1 VEKRYLYMLKSWSW
15 LLIVSTLVTGFI
27 GYLMVKDRPP
37 AYQAKAKL
45 LVGPGIDAP
54 NPDLGALRTGGQLMQ
69 TYAELIETTP
79 FLQAVID
86 ELGLNIGASELGRM
100 IDVRTNQDTQI
111 MIITVTHNEPV
122 TAIAIANAAA
132 EEMVARS
139 PSADDSPTSILNAQ
153 MRGQAAR
160 LEQIIANSDA
170 TIEKLEADLTALAE
184 TEGQGLIVLQTEDYL
199 EKQRLI
205 VEQLSAERGQ
215 LSDALAALTQLYDS
229 LKVAPTNQVKIV
241 EPAVSSET
249 VLAQPRLTMLMAAGA
264 GLILA
269 LVVAFTFEFFSDSIK
284 TGDELA
290 KVTGLPILG
299 TISSIQ
305 HLDHANPT
313 RLILFDQ
320 PESRTAESYRML
332 GTKLLSRTRRYRKE
346 NGLPSGENQIF
357 DEKQNLKSL
366 LISSSQPEDDNRE
379 LASNLAVALEQA
391 KHKVILVDAGL
402 SDPTIHRHFELGDQT
417 GLSDLLLD
425 PNVDLGSTLVPC
437 SKYLSILTSGSKF
450 EDEVGRSFEL
460 LASDKMSE
468 LMREIEKEAE
478 IIIVSAPPILS
489 SANTLVLASY
499 VDGVIIAA
507 REGRTRRERVVD
519 AVESLRE
526 LEVNI
531 VGVVLDQNLPVS
543 YSNLRGESVIERI
556 TQRLQ
561 FAAPIFKML
570 SEKKSSLGPSSAQ
583 TDPDDENTNSV
594 LKEHSPIAVVEKKDR
609 WKNEAFSI
617 RTSKR

>member
-1 VEKRYLYMLKSWSW
+1 MLKSWLW
-15 LLIVSTLVTGFI
+15 LLVLSALVTGFV
-27 GYLMVKDRPP
+27 GYLMVKDRPA

-69 TYAELIETTP
+69 TYAELVATTP

-86 ELGLNIGASELGRM
+86 KLELNISASELGRM

-111 MIITVTHNEPV
+111 LIITVTHNEPV

-170 TIEKLEADLTALAE
+170 TIDKLEADLTALTE

-205 VEQLSAERGQ
+205 VEQLSAERGR

-229 LKVAPTNQVKIV
+229 LKLAPTNQVKIV
-241 EPAVSSET
+241 EPAVSSEV
-249 VLAQPRLTMLMAAGA
+249 VLAQPRLTVLIAAGA
-264 GLILA
+264 GLVLA
-269 LVVAFTFEFFSDSIK
+269 LLVAFTFEFFNDSINSS
-284 TGDELA
+284 DELA

-299 TISSIQ
+299 TISKIKP
-305 HLDHANPT
+305 LEHAGSN
-313 RLILFDQ
+313 RLAVFDQ
-320 PESRTAESYRML
+320 PESRTAENYRML
-332 GTKLLSRTRRYRKE
+332 GTKLLSRTRRFRKVH
-346 NGLPSGENQIF
+346 NLSRGENQFF

-379 LASNLAVALEQA
+379 FASNLAVALEQA
-391 KHKVILVDAGL
+391 KHKVILVDADL
-402 SDPTIHRHFELGDQT
+402 SNPTIHQHFDLGDQP

-425 PNVDLGSTLVPC
+425 SEADLRSTLVPW

-460 LASDKMSE
+460 LASNKMSE
-468 LMREIEKEAE
+468 LIREIEMEAE
-478 IIIVSAPPILS
+478 IVIVSAPPILS
-489 SANTLVLASY
+489 SANTLVLASC
-499 VDGVIIAA
+499 VDGVIIVA
-507 REGRTRRERVVD
+507 REGRSRRERVVD
-519 AVESLRE
+519 AIESLRE
-526 LEVNI
+526 LEIKI
-531 VGVVLDQNLPVS
+531 VGVVLDQNPTLSFP
-543 YSNLRGESVIERI
+543 NLSGESGMQNIGHRF
-556 TQRLQ
+556 Q
-561 FAAPIFKML
+561 FAAPVFKVL
-570 SEKKSSLGPSSAQ
+570 SEKAASLRPSSDQA
-583 TDPDDENTNSV
+583 DPDGNASSAPE
-594 LKEHSPIAVVEKKDR
+594 EPSPIAIVEKKDHR
-609 WKNEAFSI
+609 QNEAFSI
-617 RTSKR
+617 RANKR

>member
-1 VEKRYLYMLKSWSW
+1 MEKRYLYMLKSWLW
-15 LLIVSTLVTGFI
+15 LLVLSALVTGFV
-27 GYLMVKDRPP
+27 GYLMVKDRPA

-69 TYAELIETTP
+69 TYAELVATTP

-86 ELGLNIGASELGRM
+86 KLELNNSASELGRM

-111 MIITVTHNEPV
+111 LIITVTHNEPV

-170 TIEKLEADLTALAE
+170 TIDKLEADLTALTE

-205 VEQLSAERGQ
+205 VEQLSAERGR

-229 LKVAPTNQVKIV
+229 LKLAPTNQVKIV
-241 EPAVSSET
+241 EPAVSSEV
-249 VLAQPRLTMLMAAGA
+249 VLAQPRLTVLIAAGA
-264 GLILA
+264 GLVLA
-269 LVVAFTFEFFSDSIK
+269 LLVAFTFEFFNDSINSS
-284 TGDELA
+284 DELA

-299 TISSIQ
+299 TISKIKP
-305 HLDHANPT
+305 LEHAGSN
-313 RLILFDQ
+313 RLAVFDQ
-320 PESRTAESYRML
+320 PESRTAENYRML
-332 GTKLLSRTRRYRKE
+332 GTKLLSRTRRFRKVH
-346 NGLPSGENQIF
+346 NLSRGENQFF

-379 LASNLAVALEQA
+379 FASNLAVALEQA
-391 KHKVILVDAGL
+391 KHKVILVDADL
-402 SDPTIHRHFELGDQT
+402 SNPTIHQHFDLGDQP

-425 PNVDLGSTLVPC
+425 SEADLRSTLVPW

-460 LASDKMSE
+460 LASNKMSE
-468 LMREIEKEAE
+468 LIREIEMEAE
-478 IIIVSAPPILS
+478 IVIVSAPPILS
-489 SANTLVLASY
+489 SANTLVLASC
-499 VDGVIIAA
+499 VDGVIIVV
-507 REGRTRRERVVD
+507 REGRSRRERVVD
-519 AVESLRE
+519 AIESLRE
-526 LEVNI
+526 LEIKI
-531 VGVVLDQNLPVS
+531 VGVVLDQNPTLSFP
-543 YSNLRGESVIERI
+543 NLSGESGMQNIGHRF
-556 TQRLQ
+556 Q
-561 FAAPIFKML
+561 FAAPVFKVL
-570 SEKKSSLGPSSAQ
+570 SEKAASLRPSSDQA
-583 TDPDDENTNSV
+583 DPDENASSAP
-594 LKEHSPIAVVEKKDR
+594 EEPSPIAIVEKKDHR
-609 WKNEAFSI
+609 QNEAFSI
-617 RTSKR
+617 RANKR

>member
-1 VEKRYLYMLKSWSW
+1 MEKRYLYMLKSWLW
-15 LLIVSTLVTGFI
+15 LLVLSALVTGFV

-69 TYAELIETTP
+69 TYAELVETTP

-86 ELGLNIGASELGRM
+86 KLELNISASELGRM

-111 MIITVTHNEPV
+111 LIITVTHNEPV

-170 TIEKLEADLTALAE
+170 TIDKLEADLTALTE

-205 VEQLSAERGQ
+205 VEQLSAERGR

-229 LKVAPTNQVKIV
+229 LKLAPTNQVKIV
-241 EPAVSSET
+241 EPAVSSEV
-249 VLAQPRLTMLMAAGA
+249 VLAQPRLTVLIAAGA
-264 GLILA
+264 GLVLA
-269 LVVAFTFEFFSDSIK
+269 LLVAFTFEFFNDSINSS
-284 TGDELA
+284 DELA

-299 TISSIQ
+299 TISKIKP
-305 HLDHANPT
+305 LEHAGSN
-313 RLILFDQ
+313 RLAVFDQ
-320 PESRTAESYRML
+320 PESRTAENYRML
-332 GTKLLSRTRRYRKE
+332 GTKLLSRTRRFRKVH
-346 NGLPSGENQIF
+346 NLSRGENQFF

-379 LASNLAVALEQA
+379 FASNLAVALEQA
-391 KHKVILVDAGL
+391 KHKVILVDADL
-402 SDPTIHRHFELGDQT
+402 SNPTIHQHFDLGDQP

-425 PNVDLGSTLVPC
+425 SEADLRSTLVPW

-460 LASDKMSE
+460 LASNKMSE
-468 LMREIEKEAE
+468 LIREIEMEAE
-478 IIIVSAPPILS
+478 IVIVSAPPILS
-489 SANTLVLASY
+489 SANTLVLASC
-499 VDGVIIAA
+499 VDGVIIVV
-507 REGRTRRERVVD
+507 REGRSRRERVVD
-519 AVESLRE
+519 AIESLRE
-526 LEVNI
+526 LEIKI
-531 VGVVLDQNLPVS
+531 VGVVLDQNPTLSFP
-543 YSNLRGESVIERI
+543 NLSGESGMQNIGHRF
-556 TQRLQ
+556 Q
-561 FAAPIFKML
+561 FAAPVFKVL
-570 SEKKSSLGPSSAQ
+570 SEKAASLRPSSDQA
-583 TDPDDENTNSV
+583 DPDENASSAP
-594 LKEHSPIAVVEKKDR
+594 EEPSPIAIVEKKDHR
-609 WKNEAFSI
+609 QNEAFSI
-617 RTSKR
+617 RANKR

>member
-1 VEKRYLYMLKSWSW
+1 VEKRYLYMLKSWLW
-15 LLIVSTLVTGFI
+15 LLVLSALVTGFV
-27 GYLMVKDRPP
+27 GYLMVKDRPA

-69 TYAELIETTP
+69 TYAELVATTP

-86 ELGLNIGASELGRM
+86 KLELNISASELGRM

-111 MIITVTHNEPV
+111 LIITVTHNEPV

-170 TIEKLEADLTALAE
+170 TIDKLEADLTALTE

-205 VEQLSAERGQ
+205 VEQLSAERGR

-229 LKVAPTNQVKIV
+229 LKLAPTNQVKIV
-241 EPAVSSET
+241 EPAVSSEV
-249 VLAQPRLTMLMAAGA
+249 VLAQPRLTVLIAAGA
-264 GLILA
+264 GLVLA
-269 LVVAFTFEFFSDSIK
+269 LLVAFTFEFFNDSINSS
-284 TGDELA
+284 DELA

-299 TISSIQ
+299 TISKIKP
-305 HLDHANPT
+305 LEHAGSN
-313 RLILFDQ
+313 RLAVFDQ
-320 PESRTAESYRML
+320 PESRTAENYRML
-332 GTKLLSRTRRYRKE
+332 GTKLLSRTRRFRKVH
-346 NGLPSGENQIF
+346 NLSRGENQFF

-366 LISSSQPEDDNRE
+366 LISSSQPKDDNRE
-379 LASNLAVALEQA
+379 FASNLAVALEQA
-391 KHKVILVDAGL
+391 KHKVILVDADL
-402 SDPTIHRHFELGDQT
+402 SNPTIHQHFDLGDQP

-425 PNVDLGSTLVPC
+425 SEADLRSTLVPW

-460 LASDKMSE
+460 LASNKMSE
-468 LMREIEKEAE
+468 LIREIEMEAE
-478 IIIVSAPPILS
+478 IVIVSAPPILS
-489 SANTLVLASY
+489 SANTLVLASC
-499 VDGVIIAA
+499 VDGVIIVV
-507 REGRTRRERVVD
+507 REGRSRRERVVD
-519 AVESLRE
+519 AIESLRE
-526 LEVNI
+526 LEIKI
-531 VGVVLDQNLPVS
+531 VGVVLDQNPTLSFP
-543 YSNLRGESVIERI
+543 NLSGESGMQNIGHRF
-556 TQRLQ
+556 Q
-561 FAAPIFKML
+561 FAAPVFKVL
-570 SEKKSSLGPSSAQ
+570 SEKAASLRPSSDQA
-583 TDPDDENTNSV
+583 DPDENASSAP
-594 LKEHSPIAVVEKKDR
+594 EEPSPIAIVEKKDHR
-609 WKNEAFSI
+609 QNEAFSI
-617 RTSKR
+617 RANKR

>member
-1 VEKRYLYMLKSWSW
+1 MEKRYLYMLKSWLW
-15 LLIVSTLVTGFI
+15 LLVLSALVTGFV
-27 GYLMVKDRPP
+27 GYLMVKDRPA

-69 TYAELIETTP
+69 TYAELVATTP

-86 ELGLNIGASELGRM
+86 KLELNISASELGRM

-111 MIITVTHNEPV
+111 LIITVTHNEPV

-170 TIEKLEADLTALAE
+170 TIDKLEADLTALTE

-205 VEQLSAERGQ
+205 VEQLSAERGR

-229 LKVAPTNQVKIV
+229 LKLAPTNQVKIV
-241 EPAVSSET
+241 EPAVSSEV
-249 VLAQPRLTMLMAAGA
+249 VLAQPRLTVLIAAGA
-264 GLILA
+264 GLVLA
-269 LVVAFTFEFFSDSIK
+269 LLVAFTFEFFNDSINSS
-284 TGDELA
+284 DELA

-299 TISSIQ
+299 TISKIKP
-305 HLDHANPT
+305 LEHAGSN
-313 RLILFDQ
+313 RLAVFDQ
-320 PESRTAESYRML
+320 PESRTAENYRML
-332 GTKLLSRTRRYRKE
+332 GTKLLSRTRRFRKVH
-346 NGLPSGENQIF
+346 NLSRGENQFF

-379 LASNLAVALEQA
+379 FASNLAVALEQA
-391 KHKVILVDAGL
+391 KHKVILVDADL
-402 SDPTIHRHFELGDQT
+402 SNPTIHQHFDLGDQP

-425 PNVDLGSTLVPC
+425 SEADLRSTLVPW

-460 LASDKMSE
+460 LASNKMSE
-468 LMREIEKEAE
+468 LIREIEMEAE
-478 IIIVSAPPILS
+478 IVIVSAPPILS
-489 SANTLVLASY
+489 SANTLVLASC
-499 VDGVIIAA
+499 VDGVIIVV
-507 REGRTRRERVVD
+507 REGRSRRERVVD
-519 AVESLRE
+519 AIESLRE
-526 LEVNI
+526 LEIKI
-531 VGVVLDQNLPVS
+531 VGVVLDQNPTLSFP
-543 YSNLRGESVIERI
+543 NLSGESGMQNIGHRF
-556 TQRLQ
+556 Q
-561 FAAPIFKML
+561 FAAPVFKVL
-570 SEKKSSLGPSSAQ
+570 SEKAASLRPSSDQA
-583 TDPDDENTNSV
+583 DPDGNASSAPE
-594 LKEHSPIAVVEKKDR
+594 EPSPIAIVEKKDHR
-609 WKNEAFSI
+609 QNEAFSI
-617 RTSKR
+617 RANKR

>member
-1 VEKRYLYMLKSWSW
+1 MEKRYLYMLKSWLW
-15 LLIVSTLVTGFI
+15 LLVLSALVTGFV
-27 GYLMVKDRPP
+27 GYLMVKDRPA

-69 TYAELIETTP
+69 TYAELVETTP

-86 ELGLNIGASELGRM
+86 KLELNISASELGRM

-111 MIITVTHNEPV
+111 LIITVTHNEPV

-170 TIEKLEADLTALAE
+170 TIDKLEADLTALTE

-205 VEQLSAERGQ
+205 VEQLSAERGR

-229 LKVAPTNQVKIV
+229 LKLAPTNQVKIV
-241 EPAVSSET
+241 EPAVSSEV
-249 VLAQPRLTMLMAAGA
+249 VLAQPRLTVLIAAGA
-264 GLILA
+264 GLVLA
-269 LVVAFTFEFFSDSIK
+269 LLVAFTFEFFNDSINSS
-284 TGDELA
+284 DELA

-299 TISSIQ
+299 TISKIKP
-305 HLDHANPT
+305 LEHAGSN
-313 RLILFDQ
+313 RLAVFDQ
-320 PESRTAESYRML
+320 PESRTAENYRML
-332 GTKLLSRTRRYRKE
+332 GTKLLSRTRRFRKVH
-346 NGLPSGENQIF
+346 NLSRGENQFF

-379 LASNLAVALEQA
+379 FASNLAVALEQA
-391 KHKVILVDAGL
+391 KHKVILVDADL
-402 SDPTIHRHFELGDQT
+402 SNPTIHQHFDLGDQP

-425 PNVDLGSTLVPC
+425 SEADLRSTLVPW

-460 LASDKMSE
+460 LASNKMSE
-468 LMREIEKEAE
+468 LIREIEMEAE
-478 IIIVSAPPILS
+478 IVIVSAPPILS
-489 SANTLVLASY
+489 SANTLVLASC
-499 VDGVIIAA
+499 VDGVIIVV
-507 REGRTRRERVVD
+507 REGRSRRERVVD
-519 AVESLRE
+519 AIESLRE
-526 LEVNI
+526 LEIKI
-531 VGVVLDQNLPVS
+531 VGVVLDQNPTLSFP
-543 YSNLRGESVIERI
+543 NLSGESGMQNIGHRF
-556 TQRLQ
+556 Q
-561 FAAPIFKML
+561 FAAPVFKVL
-570 SEKKSSLGPSSAQ
+570 SEKAASLRPSSDQA
-583 TDPDDENTNSV
+583 DPDGNASSAPE
-594 LKEHSPIAVVEKKDR
+594 EPSPIAIVEKKDHR
-609 WKNEAFSI
+609 QNEAFSI
-617 RTSKR
+617 RANKR

>member
-1 VEKRYLYMLKSWSW
+1 MEKRYLYMLKSWLW
-15 LLIVSTLVTGFI
+15 LLVLSALVTGFV
-27 GYLMVKDRPP
+27 GYLMVKDRPA

-69 TYAELIETTP
+69 TYAELVATTP

-86 ELGLNIGASELGRM
+86 KLELNISASELGRM

-111 MIITVTHNEPV
+111 LIITVTHNEPV

-170 TIEKLEADLTALAE
+170 TIDKLEADLTALTE

-205 VEQLSAERGQ
+205 VEQLSAERGR

-229 LKVAPTNQVKIV
+229 LKLAPTNQVKIV
-241 EPAVSSET
+241 EPAVSSEV
-249 VLAQPRLTMLMAAGA
+249 VLAQPRLTVLIAAGA
-264 GLILA
+264 GLVLA
-269 LVVAFTFEFFSDSIK
+269 LLVAFTFEFFNDSINSS
-284 TGDELA
+284 DELA

-299 TISSIQ
+299 TISKIKP
-305 HLDHANPT
+305 LEHAGSN
-313 RLILFDQ
+313 RLAVFDQ
-320 PESRTAESYRML
+320 PESRTAENYRML
-332 GTKLLSRTRRYRKE
+332 GTKLLSRTRRFRKVH
-346 NGLPSGENQIF
+346 NLSRGENQFF

-379 LASNLAVALEQA
+379 FASNLAVALEQA
-391 KHKVILVDAGL
+391 KHKVILVDADL
-402 SDPTIHRHFELGDQT
+402 SNPTIHQHFDLGDQP

-425 PNVDLGSTLVPC
+425 SEADLRSTLVPW

-460 LASDKMSE
+460 LASNKMSE
-468 LMREIEKEAE
+468 LIREIEMEAE
-478 IIIVSAPPILS
+478 IVIVSAPPILS
-489 SANTLVLASY
+489 SANTLVLASC
-499 VDGVIIAA
+499 VDGVIIVV
-507 REGRTRRERVVD
+507 REGRSRRERVVD
-519 AVESLRE
+519 AIESLRE
-526 LEVNI
+526 LEIKI
-531 VGVVLDQNLPVS
+531 VGVVLDQNPTLSFP
-543 YSNLRGESVIERI
+543 NLSGESGMQNIGHRF
-556 TQRLQ
+556 Q
-561 FAAPIFKML
+561 FAAPVFKVL
-570 SEKKSSLGPSSAQ
+570 SEKAASLRPSSDQA
-583 TDPDDENTNSV
+583 DPDENASSAP
-594 LKEHSPIAVVEKKDR
+594 EEPSPIAIVEKKDHR
-609 WKNEAFSI
+609 QNEAFSI
-617 RTSKR
+617 RANKR

>member
-1 VEKRYLYMLKSWSW
+1 MEKRYLYMLKSWLW
-15 LLIVSTLVTGFI
+15 LLVLSALVTGFV
-27 GYLMVKDRPP
+27 GYLMVKDRPA

-69 TYAELIETTP
+69 TYAELVETTP

-86 ELGLNIGASELGRM
+86 KLELNISASELGRM

-111 MIITVTHNEPV
+111 LIITVTHNEPV

-170 TIEKLEADLTALAE
+170 TIDKLEADLTALTE

-205 VEQLSAERGQ
+205 VEQLSAERGR

-229 LKVAPTNQVKIV
+229 LKLAPTNQVKIV
-241 EPAVSSET
+241 EPAVSSEV
-249 VLAQPRLTMLMAAGA
+249 VLAQPRLTVLIAAGA
-264 GLILA
+264 GLVLA
-269 LVVAFTFEFFSDSIK
+269 LLVAFTFEFFNDSINSS
-284 TGDELA
+284 DELA

-299 TISSIQ
+299 TISKIKP
-305 HLDHANPT
+305 LEHAGSN
-313 RLILFDQ
+313 RLAVFDQ
-320 PESRTAESYRML
+320 PESRTAENYRML
-332 GTKLLSRTRRYRKE
+332 GTKLLSRTRRFRKVH
-346 NGLPSGENQIF
+346 NLSRGENQFF

-366 LISSSQPEDDNRE
+366 LISSSQPKDDNRE
-379 LASNLAVALEQA
+379 FASNLAVALEQA
-391 KHKVILVDAGL
+391 KHKVILVDADL
-402 SDPTIHRHFELGDQT
+402 SNPTIHQHFDLGDQP

-425 PNVDLGSTLVPC
+425 SEADLRSTLVPW

-460 LASDKMSE
+460 LASNKMSE
-468 LMREIEKEAE
+468 LIREIEMEAE
-478 IIIVSAPPILS
+478 IVIVSAPPILS
-489 SANTLVLASY
+489 SANTLVLASC
-499 VDGVIIAA
+499 VDGVIIVV
-507 REGRTRRERVVD
+507 REGRSRRERVVD
-519 AVESLRE
+519 AIESLRE
-526 LEVNI
+526 LEIKI
-531 VGVVLDQNLPVS
+531 VGVVLDQNPTLSFP
-543 YSNLRGESVIERI
+543 NLSGESGMQNIGHRF
-556 TQRLQ
+556 Q
-561 FAAPIFKML
+561 FAAPVFKVL
-570 SEKKSSLGPSSAQ
+570 SEKAASLRPSSDQA
-583 TDPDDENTNSV
+583 DPDENASSAP
-594 LKEHSPIAVVEKKDR
+594 EEPSPIAIVEKKDHR
-609 WKNEAFSI
+609 QNEAFSI
-617 RTSKR
+617 RANKR

>member
-1 VEKRYLYMLKSWSW
+1 MLKSWLW
-15 LLIVSTLVTGFI
+15 LLVLSALVTGFV
-27 GYLMVKDRPP
+27 GYLMVKDRPA

-69 TYAELIETTP
+69 TYAELVETTP

-86 ELGLNIGASELGRM
+86 KLELNISASELGRM

-111 MIITVTHNEPV
+111 LIITVTHNEPV

-170 TIEKLEADLTALAE
+170 TIDKLEADLTALTE

-205 VEQLSAERGQ
+205 VEQLSAERGR

-229 LKVAPTNQVKIV
+229 LKLAPTNQVKIV
-241 EPAVSSET
+241 EPAVSSEV
-249 VLAQPRLTMLMAAGA
+249 VLAQPRLTVLIAAGA
-264 GLILA
+264 GLVLA
-269 LVVAFTFEFFSDSIK
+269 LLVAFTFEFFNDSINSS
-284 TGDELA
+284 DELA

-299 TISSIQ
+299 TISKIKP
-305 HLDHANPT
+305 LEHAGSN
-313 RLILFDQ
+313 RLAVFDQ
-320 PESRTAESYRML
+320 PESRTAENYRML
-332 GTKLLSRTRRYRKE
+332 GTKLLSRTRRFRKVH
-346 NGLPSGENQIF
+346 NLSRGENQFF

-379 LASNLAVALEQA
+379 FASNLAVALEQA
-391 KHKVILVDAGL
+391 KHKVILVDADL
-402 SDPTIHRHFELGDQT
+402 SNPTIHQHFDLGDQP

-425 PNVDLGSTLVPC
+425 SEADLRSTLVPW

-460 LASDKMSE
+460 LASNKMSE
-468 LMREIEKEAE
+468 LIREIEMEAE
-478 IIIVSAPPILS
+478 IVIVSAPPILS
-489 SANTLVLASY
+489 SANTLVLASC
-499 VDGVIIAA
+499 VDGVIIVV
-507 REGRTRRERVVD
+507 REGRSRRERVVD
-519 AVESLRE
+519 AIESLRE
-526 LEVNI
+526 LEIKI
-531 VGVVLDQNLPVS
+531 VGVVLDQNPTLSFP
-543 YSNLRGESVIERI
+543 NLSGESGMQNIGHRF
-556 TQRLQ
+556 Q
-561 FAAPIFKML
+561 FAAPVFKVL
-570 SEKKSSLGPSSAQ
+570 SEKAASLRPSSDQA
-583 TDPDDENTNSV
+583 DPDGNASSAPE
-594 LKEHSPIAVVEKKDR
+594 EPSPIAIVEKKDHR
-609 WKNEAFSI
+609 QNEAFSI
-617 RTSKR
+617 RANKR

>member
-1 VEKRYLYMLKSWSW
+1 MEKRYLYMLKSWLW
-15 LLIVSTLVTGFI
+15 LLVLSALVTGFV
-27 GYLMVKDRPP
+27 GYLMVKDRPA

-69 TYAELIETTP
+69 TYAELVATTP

-86 ELGLNIGASELGRM
+86 KLELNISASELGRM

-111 MIITVTHNEPV
+111 LIITVTHNEPV

-170 TIEKLEADLTALAE
+170 TIDKLEADLTALTE

-205 VEQLSAERGQ
+205 VEQLSAERGR

-229 LKVAPTNQVKIV
+229 LKLAPTNQVKIV
-241 EPAVSSET
+241 EPAVSSEA
-249 VLAQPRLTMLMAAGA
+249 VLAQPRLTVLIAAGA
-264 GLILA
+264 GLVLA
-269 LVVAFTFEFFSDSIK
+269 LLVAFTFEFFNDSINSS
-284 TGDELA
+284 DELA

-299 TISSIQ
+299 TISKIKP
-305 HLDHANPT
+305 LEHAGSN
-313 RLILFDQ
+313 RLAVFDQ
-320 PESRTAESYRML
+320 PESRTAENYRML
-332 GTKLLSRTRRYRKE
+332 GTKLLSRTRRFRKVH
-346 NGLPSGENQIF
+346 NLSRGENQFF

-379 LASNLAVALEQA
+379 FASNLAVALEQA
-391 KHKVILVDAGL
+391 KHKVILVDADL
-402 SDPTIHRHFELGDQT
+402 SNPTIHQHFDLGDQP

-425 PNVDLGSTLVPC
+425 SEADLRSTLVPW

-460 LASDKMSE
+460 LASNKMSE
-468 LMREIEKEAE
+468 LIREIEMEAE
-478 IIIVSAPPILS
+478 IVIVSAPPILS
-489 SANTLVLASY
+489 SANTLVLASC
-499 VDGVIIAA
+499 VDGVIIVV
-507 REGRTRRERVVD
+507 REGRSRRERVVD
-519 AVESLRE
+519 AIESLRE
-526 LEVNI
+526 LEIKI
-531 VGVVLDQNLPVS
+531 VGVVLDQNPTLSFP
-543 YSNLRGESVIERI
+543 NLSGESGMQNIGHRF
-556 TQRLQ
+556 Q
-561 FAAPIFKML
+561 FAAPVFKVL
-570 SEKKSSLGPSSAQ
+570 SEKAASLRPSSDQA
-583 TDPDDENTNSV
+583 DPDENASSAP
-594 LKEHSPIAVVEKKDR
+594 EEPSPIAIVEKKDHR
-609 WKNEAFSI
+609 QNEAFSI
-617 RTSKR
+617 RANKR

>member
-1 VEKRYLYMLKSWSW
+1 MEKRYLYMLKSWLW
-15 LLIVSTLVTGFI
+15 LLVLSALVTGFV
-27 GYLMVKDRPP
+27 GYLMVKDRPA

-69 TYAELIETTP
+69 TYAELVETTP

-86 ELGLNIGASELGRM
+86 KLELNISASELGRM

-111 MIITVTHNEPV
+111 LIITVTHNEPV

-170 TIEKLEADLTALAE
+170 TIDKLEADLTALTE

-205 VEQLSAERGQ
+205 VEQLSAERGR

-229 LKVAPTNQVKIV
+229 LKLAPTNQVKIV
-241 EPAVSSET
+241 EPAVSSEV
-249 VLAQPRLTMLMAAGA
+249 VLAQPRLTVLIAAGA
-264 GLILA
+264 GLVLA
-269 LVVAFTFEFFSDSIK
+269 LLVAFTFEFFNDSINSS
-284 TGDELA
+284 DELA

-299 TISSIQ
+299 TISKIKP
-305 HLDHANPT
+305 LEHAGSN
-313 RLILFDQ
+313 RLAVFDQ
-320 PESRTAESYRML
+320 PESRTAENYRML
-332 GTKLLSRTRRYRKE
+332 GTKLLSRTRRFRKVH
-346 NGLPSGENQIF
+346 NLSRGENQFF

-379 LASNLAVALEQA
+379 FASNLAVALEQA
-391 KHKVILVDAGL
+391 KHKVILVDADL
-402 SDPTIHRHFELGDQT
+402 SNPTIHQHFDLGDQP

-425 PNVDLGSTLVPC
+425 SEADLRSTLVPW

-460 LASDKMSE
+460 LASNKMSE
-468 LMREIEKEAE
+468 LIREIEMEAE
-478 IIIVSAPPILS
+478 IVIVSAPPILS
-489 SANTLVLASY
+489 SANTLVLASC
-499 VDGVIIAA
+499 VDGVIIVV
-507 REGRTRRERVVD
+507 REGRSRRERVVD
-519 AVESLRE
+519 AIESLRE
-526 LEVNI
+526 LEIKI
-531 VGVVLDQNLPVS
+531 VGVVLDQNPTLSFP
-543 YSNLRGESVIERI
+543 NLSGESGMQNIGHRF
-556 TQRLQ
+556 Q
-561 FAAPIFKML
+561 FAAPVFKVL
-570 SEKKSSLGPSSAQ
+570 SEKAASLRPSSDQA
-583 TDPDDENTNSV
+583 DPDENASSAP
-594 LKEHSPIAVVEKKDR
+594 EEPSPIAIVEKKDHR
-609 WKNEAFSI
+609 QNEAFSI
-617 RTSKR
+617 RANKR

>member
-1 VEKRYLYMLKSWSW
+1 VEKRYLYMLKSWLW
-15 LLIVSTLVTGFI
+15 LLVLSALVTGFV
-27 GYLMVKDRPP
+27 GYLMVKDRPA

-69 TYAELIETTP
+69 TYAELVATTP

-86 ELGLNIGASELGRM
+86 KLELNISASELGRM

-111 MIITVTHNEPV
+111 LIITVTHNEPV

-170 TIEKLEADLTALAE
+170 TIDKLEADLTALTE

-205 VEQLSAERGQ
+205 VEQLSAERGR

-229 LKVAPTNQVKIV
+229 LKLAPTNQVKIV
-241 EPAVSSET
+241 EPAVSSEV
-249 VLAQPRLTMLMAAGA
+249 VLAQPRLTVLIAAGA
-264 GLILA
+264 GLVLA
-269 LVVAFTFEFFSDSIK
+269 LLVAFTFEFFNDSINSS
-284 TGDELA
+284 DELA

-299 TISSIQ
+299 TISKIKP
-305 HLDHANPT
+305 LEHAGSN
-313 RLILFDQ
+313 RLAVFDQ
-320 PESRTAESYRML
+320 PESRTAENYRML
-332 GTKLLSRTRRYRKE
+332 GTKLLSRTRRFRKVH
-346 NGLPSGENQIF
+346 NLSRGENQFF

-379 LASNLAVALEQA
+379 FASNLAVALEQA
-391 KHKVILVDAGL
+391 KHKVILVDADL
-402 SDPTIHRHFELGDQT
+402 SNPTIHQHFDLGDQP

-425 PNVDLGSTLVPC
+425 FEADLRSTLVPW

-460 LASDKMSE
+460 LASNKMSE
-468 LMREIEKEAE
+468 LIREIEMEAE
-478 IIIVSAPPILS
+478 IVIVSAPPILS
-489 SANTLVLASY
+489 SANTLVLASC
-499 VDGVIIAA
+499 VDGVIIVV
-507 REGRTRRERVVD
+507 REGRSRRERVVD
-519 AVESLRE
+519 AIESLRE
-526 LEVNI
+526 LEIKI
-531 VGVVLDQNLPVS
+531 VGVVLDQNPTLSFP
-543 YSNLRGESVIERI
+543 NLSGESGMQNIGHRF
-556 TQRLQ
+556 Q
-561 FAAPIFKML
+561 FAAPVFKVL
-570 SEKKSSLGPSSAQ
+570 SEKAASLRPSSDQA
-583 TDPDDENTNSV
+583 DPDGNASSAPE
-594 LKEHSPIAVVEKKDR
+594 EPSPIAIVEKKDHR
-609 WKNEAFSI
+609 QNEAFSI
-617 RTSKR
+617 RANKR

>member
-1 VEKRYLYMLKSWSW
+1 VEKRYLYMLKSWLW
-15 LLIVSTLVTGFI
+15 LLVLSALVTGFV
-27 GYLMVKDRPP
+27 GYLMVKDRPA

-69 TYAELIETTP
+69 TYAELVATTP

-86 ELGLNIGASELGRM
+86 KLELNISASELGRM

-111 MIITVTHNEPV
+111 LIITVTHNEPV

-170 TIEKLEADLTALAE
+170 TIDKLEADLTALTE

-205 VEQLSAERGQ
+205 VEQLSAERGR

-229 LKVAPTNQVKIV
+229 LKLAPTNQVKIV
-241 EPAVSSET
+241 EPAVSSEV
-249 VLAQPRLTMLMAAGA
+249 VLAQPRLTVLIAAGA
-264 GLILA
+264 GLVLA
-269 LVVAFTFEFFSDSIK
+269 LLVAFTFEFFNDSINSS
-284 TGDELA
+284 DELA

-299 TISSIQ
+299 TISKIKP
-305 HLDHANPT
+305 LEHAGSN
-313 RLILFDQ
+313 RLAVFDQ
-320 PESRTAESYRML
+320 PESRTAENYRML
-332 GTKLLSRTRRYRKE
+332 GTKLLSRTRRFRKVH
-346 NGLPSGENQIF
+346 NLSRGENQFF

-379 LASNLAVALEQA
+379 FASNLAVALEQA
-391 KHKVILVDAGL
+391 KHKVILVDADL
-402 SDPTIHRHFELGDQT
+402 SNPTIHQHFDLGDQP

-425 PNVDLGSTLVPC
+425 SEADLRSTLVPW

-460 LASDKMSE
+460 LASNKMSE
-468 LMREIEKEAE
+468 LIREIEMEAE
-478 IIIVSAPPILS
+478 IVIVSAPPILS
-489 SANTLVLASY
+489 SANTLVLASC
-499 VDGVIIAA
+499 VDGVIIVV
-507 REGRTRRERVVD
+507 REGRSRRERVVD
-519 AVESLRE
+519 AIESLRE
-526 LEVNI
+526 LEIKI
-531 VGVVLDQNLPVS
+531 VGVVLDQNPTLSFP
-543 YSNLRGESVIERI
+543 NLSGESGMQNIGHRF
-556 TQRLQ
+556 Q
-561 FAAPIFKML
+561 FAAPVFKVL
-570 SEKKSSLGPSSAQ
+570 SEKAASLRPSSDQA
-583 TDPDDENTNSV
+583 DPDENASSAP
-594 LKEHSPIAVVEKKDR
+594 EEPSPIAIVEKKDHR
-609 WKNEAFSI
+609 QNEAFSI
-617 RTSKR
+617 RANKR

>member
-1 VEKRYLYMLKSWSW
+1 MLKSWLW
-15 LLIVSTLVTGFI
+15 LLVLSALVTGFV
-27 GYLMVKDRPP
+27 GYLMVKDRPA

-69 TYAELIETTP
+69 TYAELVATTP

-86 ELGLNIGASELGRM
+86 KLELNISASELGRM

-111 MIITVTHNEPV
+111 LIITVTHNEPV

-170 TIEKLEADLTALAE
+170 TIDKLEADLTALTE

-205 VEQLSAERGQ
+205 VEQLSAERGR

-229 LKVAPTNQVKIV
+229 LKLAPTNQVKIV
-241 EPAVSSET
+241 EPAVSSEV
-249 VLAQPRLTMLMAAGA
+249 VLAQPRLTVLIAAGA
-264 GLILA
+264 GLVLA
-269 LVVAFTFEFFSDSIK
+269 LLVAFTFEFFNDSINSS
-284 TGDELA
+284 DELA

-299 TISSIQ
+299 TISKIKP
-305 HLDHANPT
+305 LEHAGSN
-313 RLILFDQ
+313 RLAVFDQ
-320 PESRTAESYRML
+320 PESRTAENYRML
-332 GTKLLSRTRRYRKE
+332 GTKLLSRTRRFRKVH
-346 NGLPSGENQIF
+346 NLSRGENQFF

-379 LASNLAVALEQA
+379 FASNLAVALEQA
-391 KHKVILVDAGL
+391 KHKVILVDADL
-402 SDPTIHRHFELGDQT
+402 SNPTIHQHFDLGDQP

-425 PNVDLGSTLVPC
+425 SEADLRSTLVPW

-460 LASDKMSE
+460 LASNKMSE
-468 LMREIEKEAE
+468 LIREIEMEAE
-478 IIIVSAPPILS
+478 IVIVSAPPILS
-489 SANTLVLASY
+489 SANTLVLASC
-499 VDGVIIAA
+499 VDGVIIVV
-507 REGRTRRERVVD
+507 REGRSRRERVVD
-519 AVESLRE
+519 AIESLRE
-526 LEVNI
+526 LEIKI
-531 VGVVLDQNLPVS
+531 VGVVLDQNPTLSFP
-543 YSNLRGESVIERI
+543 NLSGESGMQNIGHRF
-556 TQRLQ
+556 Q
-561 FAAPIFKML
+561 FAAPVFKVL
-570 SEKKSSLGPSSAQ
+570 SEKAASLRPSSDQA
-583 TDPDDENTNSV
+583 DPDENASSAP
-594 LKEHSPIAVVEKKDR
+594 EEPSPIAIVEKKDHR
-609 WKNEAFSI
+609 QNEAFSI
-617 RTSKR
+617 RANKR

>member
-1 VEKRYLYMLKSWSW
+1 VEKRYLYMLKSWLW
-15 LLIVSTLVTGFI
+15 LLVLSALVTGFV
-27 GYLMVKDRPP
+27 GYLMVKDRPA

-69 TYAELIETTP
+69 TYAELVETTP

-86 ELGLNIGASELGRM
+86 KLELNISASELGRM

-111 MIITVTHNEPV
+111 LIITVTHNEPV

-170 TIEKLEADLTALAE
+170 TIDKLEADLTALTE

-205 VEQLSAERGQ
+205 VEQLSAERGR

-229 LKVAPTNQVKIV
+229 LKLAPTNQVKIV
-241 EPAVSSET
+241 EPAVSSEA
-249 VLAQPRLTMLMAAGA
+249 VLAQPRLTVLIAAGA
-264 GLILA
+264 GLVLA
-269 LVVAFTFEFFSDSIK
+269 LLVAFTFEFFNDSINSS
-284 TGDELA
+284 DELA

-299 TISSIQ
+299 TISKIKP
-305 HLDHANPT
+305 LEHAGSN
-313 RLILFDQ
+313 RLAVFDQ
-320 PESRTAESYRML
+320 PESRTAENYRML
-332 GTKLLSRTRRYRKE
+332 GTKLLSRTRRFRKVH
-346 NGLPSGENQIF
+346 NLSRGENQFF

-379 LASNLAVALEQA
+379 FASNLAVALEQA
-391 KHKVILVDAGL
+391 KHKVILVDADL
-402 SDPTIHRHFELGDQT
+402 SNPTIHQHFDLGDQP

-425 PNVDLGSTLVPC
+425 SEADLRSTLVPW

-460 LASDKMSE
+460 LASNKMSE
-468 LMREIEKEAE
+468 LIREIEMEAE
-478 IIIVSAPPILS
+478 IVIVSAPPILS
-489 SANTLVLASY
+489 SANTLVLASC
-499 VDGVIIAA
+499 VDGVIIVV
-507 REGRTRRERVVD
+507 REGRSRRERVVD
-519 AVESLRE
+519 AIESLRE
-526 LEVNI
+526 LEIKI
-531 VGVVLDQNLPVS
+531 VGVVLDQNPTLSFP
-543 YSNLRGESVIERI
+543 NLSGESGMQNIGHRF
-556 TQRLQ
+556 Q
-561 FAAPIFKML
+561 FAAPVFKAL
-570 SEKKSSLGPSSAQ
+570 SEKTASLRRSSDQADPDENASSA
-583 TDPDDENTNSV
+583 PE
-594 LKEHSPIAVVEKKDR
+594 EPSPIAIVEKKDHR
-609 WKNEAFSI
+609 QNEAFSI
-617 RTSKR
+617 RANKR

>member
-1 VEKRYLYMLKSWSW
+1 MLKSWLW
-15 LLIVSTLVTGFI
+15 LLVLSALVTGFV
-27 GYLMVKDRPP
+27 GYLMVKDRPA

-69 TYAELIETTP
+69 TYAELVATTP

-86 ELGLNIGASELGRM
+86 KLELNISASELGRM

-111 MIITVTHNEPV
+111 LIITVTHNEPV

-170 TIEKLEADLTALAE
+170 TIDKLEADLTALTE

-205 VEQLSAERGQ
+205 VEQLSAERGR

-229 LKVAPTNQVKIV
+229 LKLAPTNQVKIV
-241 EPAVSSET
+241 EPAVSSEV
-249 VLAQPRLTMLMAAGA
+249 VLAQPRLTVLIAAGA
-264 GLILA
+264 GLVLA
-269 LVVAFTFEFFSDSIK
+269 LLVAFTFEFFNDSINSS
-284 TGDELA
+284 DELA

-299 TISSIQ
+299 TISKIKP
-305 HLDHANPT
+305 LEHAGSN
-313 RLILFDQ
+313 RLAVFDQ
-320 PESRTAESYRML
+320 PESRTAENYRML
-332 GTKLLSRTRRYRKE
+332 GTKLLSRTRRFRKVH
-346 NGLPSGENQIF
+346 NLSRGENQFF

-379 LASNLAVALEQA
+379 FASNLAVALEQA
-391 KHKVILVDAGL
+391 KHKVILVDADL
-402 SDPTIHRHFELGDQT
+402 SNPTIHQHFDLGDQP

-425 PNVDLGSTLVPC
+425 SEADLRSTLVPW

-460 LASDKMSE
+460 LASNKMSE
-468 LMREIEKEAE
+468 LIREIEMEAE
-478 IIIVSAPPILS
+478 IVIVSAPPILS
-489 SANTLVLASY
+489 SANTLVLASC
-499 VDGVIIAA
+499 VDGVIIVV
-507 REGRTRRERVVD
+507 REGRSRRERVVD
-519 AVESLRE
+519 AIESLRE
-526 LEVNI
+526 LEIKI
-531 VGVVLDQNLPVS
+531 VGVVLDQNPTLSFP
-543 YSNLRGESVIERI
+543 NLSGESGMQNIGHRF
-556 TQRLQ
+556 Q
-561 FAAPIFKML
+561 FAAPVFKVL
-570 SEKKSSLGPSSAQ
+570 SEKAASLRPSSDQA
-583 TDPDDENTNSV
+583 DPDGNASSAPE
-594 LKEHSPIAVVEKKDR
+594 EPSPIAIVEKKDHR
-609 WKNEAFSI
+609 QNEAFSI
-617 RTSKR
+617 RANKR

>member
-1 VEKRYLYMLKSWSW
+1 VEKRYLYMLKSWLW
-15 LLIVSTLVTGFI
+15 LLVLSALVTGFV
-27 GYLMVKDRPP
+27 GYLMVKDRPA

-69 TYAELIETTP
+69 TYAELVETTP

-86 ELGLNIGASELGRM
+86 KLELNISASELGRM

-111 MIITVTHNEPV
+111 LIITVTHNEPV

-170 TIEKLEADLTALAE
+170 TIDKLEADLTALTE

-205 VEQLSAERGQ
+205 VEQLSAERGR

-229 LKVAPTNQVKIV
+229 LKLAPTNQVKIV
-241 EPAVSSET
+241 EPAVSSEV
-249 VLAQPRLTMLMAAGA
+249 VLAQPRLTVLIAAGA
-264 GLILA
+264 GLVLA
-269 LVVAFTFEFFSDSIK
+269 LLVAFTFEFFNDSINSS
-284 TGDELA
+284 DELA

-299 TISSIQ
+299 TISKIKP
-305 HLDHANPT
+305 LEHAGSN
-313 RLILFDQ
+313 RLAVFDQ
-320 PESRTAESYRML
+320 PESRTAENYRML
-332 GTKLLSRTRRYRKE
+332 GTKLLSRTRRFRKVH
-346 NGLPSGENQIF
+346 NLSRGENQFF

-379 LASNLAVALEQA
+379 FASNLAVALEQA
-391 KHKVILVDAGL
+391 KHKVILVDADL
-402 SDPTIHRHFELGDQT
+402 SNPTIHQHFDLGDQP

-425 PNVDLGSTLVPC
+425 SEADLRSTLVPW

-460 LASDKMSE
+460 LASNKMSE
-468 LMREIEKEAE
+468 LIREIEMEAE
-478 IIIVSAPPILS
+478 IVIVSAPPILS
-489 SANTLVLASY
+489 SANTLVLASC
-499 VDGVIIAA
+499 VDGVIIVV
-507 REGRTRRERVVD
+507 REGRSRRERVVD
-519 AVESLRE
+519 AIESLRE
-526 LEVNI
+526 LEIKI
-531 VGVVLDQNLPVS
+531 VGVVLDQNPTLSFP
-543 YSNLRGESVIERI
+543 NLSGESGMQNIGHRF
-556 TQRLQ
+556 Q
-561 FAAPIFKML
+561 FAAPVFKVL
-570 SEKKSSLGPSSAQ
+570 SEKAASLRPSSDQA
-583 TDPDDENTNSV
+583 DPDENASSAP
-594 LKEHSPIAVVEKKDR
+594 EEPSPIAIVEKKDHR
-609 WKNEAFSI
+609 QNEAFSI
-617 RTSKR
+617 RANKR

>member
-1 VEKRYLYMLKSWSW
+1 MLKSWLW
-15 LLIVSTLVTGFI
+15 LLVLSALVTGFV
-27 GYLMVKDRPP
+27 GYLMVKDRPA

-69 TYAELIETTP
+69 TYAELVETTP

-86 ELGLNIGASELGRM
+86 KLELNISASELGRM

-111 MIITVTHNEPV
+111 LIITVTHNEPV

-170 TIEKLEADLTALAE
+170 TIDKLEADLTALTE

-205 VEQLSAERGQ
+205 VEQLSAERGR

-229 LKVAPTNQVKIV
+229 LKLAPTNQVKIV
-241 EPAVSSET
+241 EPAVSSEV
-249 VLAQPRLTMLMAAGA
+249 VLAQPRLTVLIAAGA
-264 GLILA
+264 GLVLA
-269 LVVAFTFEFFSDSIK
+269 LLVAFTFEFFNDSINSS
-284 TGDELA
+284 DELA

-299 TISSIQ
+299 TISKIKP
-305 HLDHANPT
+305 LEHAGSN
-313 RLILFDQ
+313 RLAVFDQ
-320 PESRTAESYRML
+320 PESRTAENYRML
-332 GTKLLSRTRRYRKE
+332 GTKLLSRTRRFRKVH
-346 NGLPSGENQIF
+346 NLSRGENQFF

-379 LASNLAVALEQA
+379 FASNLAVALEQA
-391 KHKVILVDAGL
+391 KHKVILVDADL
-402 SDPTIHRHFELGDQT
+402 SNPTIHQHFDLGDQP

-425 PNVDLGSTLVPC
+425 SEADLRSTLVPW

-460 LASDKMSE
+460 LASNKMSE
-468 LMREIEKEAE
+468 LIREIEMEAE
-478 IIIVSAPPILS
+478 IVIVSAPPILS
-489 SANTLVLASY
+489 SANTLVLASC
-499 VDGVIIAA
+499 VDGVIIVV
-507 REGRTRRERVVD
+507 REGRSRRERVVD
-519 AVESLRE
+519 AIESLRE
-526 LEVNI
+526 LEIKI
-531 VGVVLDQNLPVS
+531 VGVVLDQNPTLSFP
-543 YSNLRGESVIERI
+543 NLSGESGMQNIGHRF
-556 TQRLQ
+556 Q
-561 FAAPIFKML
+561 FAAPVFKVL
-570 SEKKSSLGPSSAQ
+570 SEKAASLRPSSDQA
-583 TDPDDENTNSV
+583 DPDENASSAP
-594 LKEHSPIAVVEKKDR
+594 EEPSPIAIVEKKDHR
-609 WKNEAFSI
+609 QNEAFSI
-617 RTSKR
+617 RANKR

>member
-1 VEKRYLYMLKSWSW
+1 MEKRYLYMLKSWLW
-15 LLIVSTLVTGFI
+15 LLVLSALVTGFV
-27 GYLMVKDRPP
+27 GYLMVKDRPA

-69 TYAELIETTP
+69 TYAELVETTP

-86 ELGLNIGASELGRM
+86 KLELSMSASELGRM

-111 MIITVTHNEPV
+111 LIITVTHNEPV

-170 TIEKLEADLTALAE
+170 TIDKLEADLTALTE

-205 VEQLSAERGQ
+205 VEQLSAERGR

-229 LKVAPTNQVKIV
+229 LKLAPTNQVKIV
-241 EPAVSSET
+241 EPAVSSEV
-249 VLAQPRLTMLMAAGA
+249 VLAQPRLTVLIAAGA
-264 GLILA
+264 GLVLA
-269 LVVAFTFEFFSDSIK
+269 LLVAFTFEFFNDSINSS
-284 TGDELA
+284 DELA

-299 TISSIQ
+299 TISKIKP
-305 HLDHANPT
+305 LEHAGSN
-313 RLILFDQ
+313 RLAVFDQ
-320 PESRTAESYRML
+320 PESRTAENYRML
-332 GTKLLSRTRRYRKE
+332 GTKLLSRTRRFRKVH
-346 NGLPSGENQIF
+346 NLSRGENQFF

-379 LASNLAVALEQA
+379 FASNLAVALEQA
-391 KHKVILVDAGL
+391 KHKVILVDADL
-402 SDPTIHRHFELGDQT
+402 SNPTIHQHFDLGDQP

-425 PNVDLGSTLVPC
+425 FEADLRSTLVPW

-468 LMREIEKEAE
+468 LIGEIEMEAE
-478 IIIVSAPPILS
+478 IVIVSAPPILS
-489 SANTLVLASY
+489 SANTLVLASC
-499 VDGVIIAA
+499 VDGVIIVA
-507 REGRTRRERVVD
+507 REGRSRRERVVD
-519 AVESLRE
+519 AIDSLRE
-526 LEVNI
+526 LEINI
-531 VGVVLDQNLPVS
+531 VGAVLDQNPTLSFP
-543 YSNLRGESVIERI
+543 NLSGESGMQNIGHRF
-556 TQRLQ
+556 Q
-561 FAAPIFKML
+561 FAAPVFKVL
-570 SEKKSSLGPSSAQ
+570 SEKAASLRPSSDQA
-583 TDPDDENTNSV
+583 DPDGNASSAPE
-594 LKEHSPIAVVEKKDR
+594 EPSPIAIVEKKDHR
-609 WKNEAFSI
+609 QNEAFSI
-617 RTSKR
+617 RANKR

>member
-1 VEKRYLYMLKSWSW
+1 MLKSWLW
-15 LLIVSTLVTGFI
+15 LLVLSALVTGFV
-27 GYLMVKDRPP
+27 GYLMVKDRPA

-69 TYAELIETTP
+69 TYAELVETTP

-86 ELGLNIGASELGRM
+86 KLELNISASELGRM

-111 MIITVTHNEPV
+111 LIITVTHNEPV

-170 TIEKLEADLTALAE
+170 TIDKLEADLTALTE

-205 VEQLSAERGQ
+205 VEQLSAERGR

-229 LKVAPTNQVKIV
+229 LKLAPTNQVKIV
-241 EPAVSSET
+241 EPAVSSEV
-249 VLAQPRLTMLMAAGA
+249 VLAQPRLTVLIAAGA
-264 GLILA
+264 GLVLA
-269 LVVAFTFEFFSDSIK
+269 LLVAFTFEFFNDSINSS
-284 TGDELA
+284 DELA

-299 TISSIQ
+299 TISKIKP
-305 HLDHANPT
+305 LEHAGSN
-313 RLILFDQ
+313 RLAVFDQ
-320 PESRTAESYRML
+320 PESRTAENYRML
-332 GTKLLSRTRRYRKE
+332 GTKLLSRTRRFRKVH
-346 NGLPSGENQIF
+346 NLSRGENQFF

-366 LISSSQPEDDNRE
+366 LISSSQPKDDNRE
-379 LASNLAVALEQA
+379 FASNLAVALEQA
-391 KHKVILVDAGL
+391 KHKVILVDADL
-402 SDPTIHRHFELGDQT
+402 SNPTIHQHFDLGDQP

-425 PNVDLGSTLVPC
+425 SEADLRSTLVPW

-460 LASDKMSE
+460 LASNKMSE
-468 LMREIEKEAE
+468 LIREIEMEAE
-478 IIIVSAPPILS
+478 IVIVSAPPILS
-489 SANTLVLASY
+489 SANTLVLASC
-499 VDGVIIAA
+499 VDGVIIVV
-507 REGRTRRERVVD
+507 REGRSRRERVVD
-519 AVESLRE
+519 AIESLRE
-526 LEVNI
+526 LEIKI
-531 VGVVLDQNLPVS
+531 VGVVLDQNPTLSFP
-543 YSNLRGESVIERI
+543 NLSGESGMQNIGHRF
-556 TQRLQ
+556 Q
-561 FAAPIFKML
+561 FAAPVFKVL
-570 SEKKSSLGPSSAQ
+570 SEKAASLRPSSDQA
-583 TDPDDENTNSV
+583 DPDENASSAP
-594 LKEHSPIAVVEKKDR
+594 EEPSPIAIVEKKDHR
-609 WKNEAFSI
+609 QNEAFSI
-617 RTSKR
+617 RANKR